1 MTNGLEEFFSE
12 MLLRIRQDAQD
23 RLDEA
28 ALNERISC
36 ILKTTRALKEVG
48 IEREEIIRL
57 LQKYWDLR
65 RSEAISFIDE
75 RPA

>member
-1 MTNGLEEFFSE
+1 MTNGLEDFFSE

-48 IEREEIIRL
+48 IEREEIISL
-57 LQKYWDLR
+57 LQKYWVLR